1 MTSVLFYWFYFNLNL
16 IKTAIEIRKE
26 KRNNLKKNIQTK
38 CAVGSLLTVIME
50 SGGVQEA
57 NEPTTE
63 SWA

>member
-26 KRNNLKKNIQTK
+26 KRNNLKKNNIQTK

-63 SWA
+63 S